1 MMRNNKKGFTIVEL
15 VIVIAVIAILAAVLI
30 PTFSGVIDN
39 ASKSAAKSDARAAYT
54 EYTYKNVEN
63 SPLAV
68 NFIYEYDTDKFVV
81 IKNGQ
86 IDETIYET
94 RDAAKAVFNADTATV
109 NCSPVETGSKL
120 DAVTV
125 TPAAQGGEGGGQQGG
140 EQPNS

>member
-1 MMRNNKKGFTIVEL
+1 MKKMSCKGFTIVEL

-68 NFIYEYDTDKFVV
+68 DFIYEYDTDKFVV

-94 RDAAKAVFNADTATV
+94 RDAAKAVFKTVDTDTV
-109 NCSPVETGSKL
+109 SCSPVETGSKL

-125 TPAAQGGEGGGQQGG
+125 TPAAQGGGGV
-140 EQPNS
+140 